1 MNTPASPAARRLSPG
16 AVLVAL
22 AVLALVAYFLWSRS
36 ESAAESRQ
44 AAGAAEAADA
54 SAAAERRAAA
64 GIARAAAPAVPAG
77 MPAGA
82 HYEGGIL
89 VDAQGQRILSAAGLP
104 IGPPLPP
111 APPLPVKAAPNDVVG
126 YTTDANGVS
135 RPLKAKD
142 YKAAENAPGTYA
154 VVDLW
159 AEGGPAVVPAT
170 EGHRLSDAEAAKLR
184 AAEAERD
191 RRASAER

>member
-1 MNTPASPAARRLSPG
+1 MNTPASPAPRRLSPG
-16 AVLVAL
+16 AVLIAL
-22 AVLALVAYFLWSRS
+22 AVLALVAYFLWSRNQA
-36 ESAAESRQ
+36 AAEIRQ
-44 AAGAAEAADA
+44 AAAAEASAA

-64 GIARAAAPAVPAG
+64 GLARSAAPAG

-111 APPLPVKAAPNDVVG
+111 APPLPVKAEPNDVVG

-170 EGHRLSDAEAAKLR
+170 EGHRLSDAEVAKLR

-191 RRASAER
+191 RRASAEH

>member
-1 MNTPASPAARRLSPG
+1 MNVPATAAPRRLSPG

-22 AVLALVAYFLWSRS
+22 AVLALVAYFFWTRG
-36 ESAAESRQ
+36 ESAAEARQ
-44 AAGAAEAADA
+44 AAAADTAALSAAADRAAAGAAV
-54 SAAAERRAAA
+54 
-64 GIARAAAPAVPAG
+64 APAHAVPPG

-89 VDAQGQRILSAAGLP
+89 VDAQGQRILSPAGLP

-135 RPLKAKD
+135 HPLRAKD
-142 YKAAENAPGTYA
+142 YAAAQNTPGTYA

-170 EGHRLSDAEAAKLR
+170 EGRRLSDAEVAKLR

-191 RRASAER
+191 RKGAGDR

>member
-1 MNTPASPAARRLSPG
+1 MNTPASPVARRLSPG
-16 AVLVAL
+16 AVLIAL
-22 AVLALVAYFLWSRS
+22 AVIALVAYFLWSRNQ
-36 ESAAESRQ
+36 AATEIRQ
-44 AAGAAEAADA
+44 AQAAAAAATAAADNR
-54 SAAAERRAAA
+54 AAAEMGRSY
-64 GIARAAAPAVPAG
+64 AAPAVPAG

-89 VDAQGQRILSAAGLP
+89 LDAQGQRILSAAGLP

-126 YTTDANGVS
+126 YTTDAKGVS
-135 RPLKAKD
+135 RPLRAKD

-170 EGHRLSDAEAAKLR
+170 EGQRLSDAEVAKLR

-191 RRASAER
+191 RRASGVH

>member
-36 ESAAESRQ
+36 ESAADTRQ
-44 AAGAAEAADA
+44 AAAAAEAAA
-54 SAAAERRAAA
+54 SAAAESRAA
-64 GIARAAAPAVPAG
+64 GMARSAAARAVPAG

-135 RPLKAKD
+135 RPLRAKD

-170 EGHRLSDAEAAKLR
+170 EGHRLSDAEVAKLR